1 MLENLISDYLE
12 CSISET
18 RRLSFEDNGKDC
30 VKAACWHVFP
40 YRLALLKKSGEE
52 DWKSRLS
59 KKQEYAKVPLADR
72 SAQMQEV
79 EQLLKKVTLS
89 LFGKNILLEMLLLF
103 EDASKE
109 TGMPNISC

>member
-1 MLENLISDYLE
+1 MGS
-12 CSISET
+12 T
-18 RRLSFEDNGKDC
+18 VF
-30 VKAACWHVFP
+30 KAACWHAFP
-40 YRLALLKKSGEE
+40 CRLALLKKSGEE

-59 KKQEYAKVPLADR
+59 KKQEYAKVPVTDR

-103 EDASKE
+103 EDPS
-109 TGMPNISC
+109 N